1 MKFKIRSFLLTTI
14 MLLMGMHFQS
24 NVFAHS
30 DHDKDANVIKIA
42 VSVWTCGCYVLT
54 AGDIIKNHKIDLS
67 LIHI

>member
-42 VSVWTCGCYVLT
+42 
-54 AGDIIKNHKIDLS
+54 DIVILS
-67 LIHI
+67 LIHISEPTRPY